1 MVARSSNLVRS
12 RMLEEANATGN
23 AVDIGYAER
32 ESEQTSSGLLNVREI
47 GESMK
52 RRNANGGDS

>member
-1 MVARSSNLVRS
+1 MG
-12 RMLEEANATGN
+12 MLEKANATGN
-23 AVDIGYAER
+23 SVDIGYAER

-47 GESMK
+47 EESMK